1 MKENNDEWSIS
12 YKQIGIIIVSF
23 VLGLI
28 VALLLSNSQ
37 GNMSSNFTTTE
48 LIGFVMSVILSGAS
62 IVLAIA
68 AIALGKS
75 SEQAV
80 INRSDQSIRLQTE
93 VFTKTTDALQAIKS
107 STDVTE
113 KRIEDIISGRAG
125 DLSKQIAELAS
136 DETVSG
142 NIDVRELEEKIKK
155 SLTQSFE
162 KREPSEVEREERIKR
177 RAEMKFRREQYEK
190 HHDALLYALA
200 NKPEVKIE
208 KLGHGTPSTDSDP
221 KERYDAIFTKNG
233 VKTAISTF
241 MPVESERMMDR
252 GYREVLQ
259 ALAAPLKNE
268 NISKLY
274 LVQFEGHDPKW
285 DNKSLMEAIGL
296 MKQDIAS
303 RIDVVNIQY
312 ADTEKWADSIEL

>member
-1 MKENNDEWSIS
+1 MKQSEEWSIT
-12 YKQIGIIIVSF
+12 YKQIGIVTVAF
-23 VLGLI
+23 VLGVI

-37 GNMSSNFTTTE
+37 SSVTSNFTTTE
-48 LIGFVMSVILSGAS
+48 LIGFVLSVVLSGAS

-80 INRSDQSIRLQTE
+80 INRSDESIRLQTE

-136 DETVSG
+136 DETESG
-142 NIDVRELEEKIKK
+142 NINVKELEEKIRK

-162 KREPSEVEREERIKR
+162 KKELSDSEREERAKR
-177 RAEMKFRREQYEK
+177 RAEIQRKRELYEK
-190 HHDALLYALA
+190 NHDSLLLALA

-208 KLGHGTPSTDSDP
+208 KFGHGTPNTDHDP
-221 KERYDAIFTKNG
+221 LERYDAILNKNG

-241 MPVESERMMDR
+241 SPIDSVRAIIRSYSEI
-252 GYREVLQ
+252 LKS
-259 ALAAPLKNE
+259 LASPLLSE
-268 NISKLY
+268 NIDKLY
-274 LVQFEGHDPKW
+274 LIQFNDSESKTDISPLQETV
-285 DNKSLMEAIGL
+285 DL
-296 MKQDIAS
+296 MKDKIAS
-303 RIDVVNIQY
+303 RIEITQIQY
-312 ADTEKWADSIEL
+312 SDVEQWVESVEL

>member
-1 MKENNDEWSIS
+1 MKESNNEWNIS
-12 YKQIGIIIVSF
+12 YKQIGIIIISF
-23 VLGLI
+23 VLGVI

-37 GNMSSNFTTTE
+37 SNMTSNFTTTE
-48 LIGFVMSVILSGAS
+48 LIGFVLSVILSGAS

-142 NIDVRELEEKIKK
+142 NIDVKELEEKIKK

-162 KREPSEVEREERIKR
+162 KREPSESEREERIKR
-177 RAEMKFRREQYEK
+177 RAEIKFRRENYEK
-190 HHDALLYALA
+190 YHDALLYALA

-208 KLGHGTPSTDSDP
+208 KIGHGTPSSDNDP
-221 KERYDAIFTKNG
+221 KERYDAILNKNG

-241 MPVESERMMDR
+241 MPVESELMMVR
-252 GYREVLQ
+252 GYSEILQ
-259 ALAAPLKNE
+259 SLATPLQNE

-274 LVQFEGHDPKW
+274 LVQFNDSEAKL
-285 DNKSLMEAIGL
+285 NFKALEEAISLM
-296 MKQDIAS
+296 KSDIAS
-303 RIDVVNIQY
+303 RINVVNIPY
-312 ADTEKWADSIEL
+312 ADAEEWAGSIEL

>member
-1 MKENNDEWSIS
+1 MKEINEEWSVT
-12 YKQIGIIIVSF
+12 YKQIGIVLISF
-23 VLGLI
+23 VLGVI

-37 GNMSSNFTTTE
+37 SSIASNFTTTE
-48 LIGFVMSVILSGAS
+48 LIGFVLSVILSGAS

-125 DLSKQIAELAS
+125 DLSKQIAEFAS
-136 DETVSG
+136 DETAAG
-142 NIDVRELEEKIKK
+142 NIDVKELEDKIKK

-162 KREPSEVEREERIKR
+162 KKEPTESEREERVKR
-177 RAEMKFRREQYEK
+177 RNEAKSRRDQYEK
-190 HHDALLYALA
+190 HHDSLLYSLA
-200 NKPEVKIE
+200 NKPDVKIE
-208 KLGHGTPSTDSDP
+208 KLGHGTPSPDNNP
-221 KERYDAIFTKNG
+221 KERYDAILDKNG

-241 MPVESERMMDR
+241 MPIDESRIMYR
-252 GYREVLQ
+252 GYSDVVRS
-259 ALAAPLKNE
+259 LAAPLQDE

-274 LVQFEGHDPKW
+274 LIQFGDTETKADLKEI
-285 DNKSLMEAIGL
+285 KESISLM
-296 MKQDIAS
+296 KDDIAS
-303 RIDVVNIQY
+303 RIEVVQIPY
-312 ADTEKWADSIEL
+312 SGVDDWVEGIEL

>member
-1 MKENNDEWSIS
+1 MKQNEEWSIT
-12 YKQIGIIIVSF
+12 YKQIGIVTVAF
-23 VLGLI
+23 VLGVI

-37 GNMSSNFTTTE
+37 SSVTSNFTTTE
-48 LIGFVMSVILSGAS
+48 LIGFVLSVILSGAS

-80 INRSDQSIRLQTE
+80 INRSDESIRLQTE

-136 DETVSG
+136 DETESG
-142 NIDVRELEEKIKK
+142 NINVKELEEKIRK

-162 KREPSEVEREERIKR
+162 KKELSDSEREERAKR
-177 RAEMKFRREQYEK
+177 RAESQRKRVLYEK
-190 HHDALLYALA
+190 NHDSLLFSLA

-208 KLGHGTPSTDSDP
+208 KLGHGTPSTDHEPS
-221 KERYDAIFTKNG
+221 ERYDAILNKNG
-233 VKTAISTF
+233 TKTAVSTF
-241 MPVESERMMDR
+241 APIDSDRLIMRSYSEILKSLASP
-252 GYREVLQ
+252 LQ
-259 ALAAPLKNE
+259 SE
-268 NISKLY
+268 NIDKLY
-274 LVQFEGHDPKW
+274 LIQFNDSESKTDIS
-285 DNKSLMEAIGL
+285 SLQEAVDL
-296 MKQDIAS
+296 MKDEIAS
-303 RIDVVNIQY
+303 RIEITQIQY
-312 ADTEKWADSIEL
+312 SDVEQWVESVEL